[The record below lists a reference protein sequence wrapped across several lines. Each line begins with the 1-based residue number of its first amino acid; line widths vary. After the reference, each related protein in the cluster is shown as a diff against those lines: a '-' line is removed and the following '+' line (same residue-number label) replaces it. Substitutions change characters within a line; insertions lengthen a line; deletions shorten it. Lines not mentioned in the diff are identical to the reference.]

1 MIKKLGFSL
10 LITLIVLMGCSQ
22 PETKDEPI
30 MSPRDNELTT
40 DYPEN
45 KRVMVVGYLPRYKG
59 NTLDWLKKTDLNKL
73 THIVIAFFNPDGD
86 GNIFFDGSSQDLTD
100 TISYCK
106 EKNVKVLMSIAGG
119 GIPKVS
125 EPYYKAMLTG
135 ANSSTRTDFTSKL
148 SSFMTRYNFDGIDVD
163 IEGNLMTSSTYTNGY
178 GDFISKLRTD
188 LTSKGKLLTAALG
201 SWNHGNYPNSALQL
215 FDYIFLMTY
224 DERGPWSWDDGNN
237 NSGPI
242 ASQTFMQNLLSIY
255 ENKGIPKSK
264 LFIGLPF
271 YAYEF
276 NTKTDGT
283 HKTESLS
290 IHEVIKKYWKDNDSV
305 AFDDRTGNA
314 HYNGIDTISSKTR
327 YAINNGYAGVMI
339 WEITHDAM
347 DDIKKYSLL
356 SAIHRNNY

>member
-1 MIKKLGFSL
+1 MIKKLVYSL
-10 LITLIVLMGCSQ
+10 FITLILLMGCSQ
-22 PETKDEPI
+22 QETEDEQI
-30 MSPRDNELTT
+30 ISSRDNELTS
-40 DYPEN
+40 DYPET

-73 THIVIAFFNPDGD
+73 THIVIAFFNPDAD

-100 TISYCK
+100 TVAYCK

-119 GIPKVS
+119 DIPEVS
-125 EPYYKAMLTG
+125 EPYYRTILTQ
-135 ANSSTRTDFTSKL
+135 ANSSTRTDFVTKL
-148 SSFMTRYNFDGIDVD
+148 SSFMTQYNFDGIDVD
-163 IEGNLMTSSTYTNGY
+163 IEGNLMNIDTYKVGY
-178 GDFISKLRTD
+178 GDFIDKLKTD
-188 LTSKGKLLTAALG
+188 LSTKGKLLTAALG
-201 SWNHGNYPNSALQL
+201 SWNNQNYPDTALQK

-224 DERGPWSWDDGNN
+224 DERGSWSWDNGKN

-242 ASQTFMQNLLSIY
+242 ASQTFMQTLLSTY
-255 ENKGIPKSK
+255 EGKGIPKSK

-339 WEITHDAM
+339 WEITQDAM
-347 DDIKKYSLL
+347 DDIEKYSLL